1 MIGPKQA
8 LTLAKDTF
16 KEFSKDEATWMA
28 AALSYFTVF
37 ALAPLLVILL
47 QVASLIWDPAQ
58 VRDALTGQFQAVMG
72 QEVARQV
79 QTMMMSAEQQTA
91 SGSGIRLVLSI
102 AGLVFGA
109 TGAFVSLQQ
118 ALNRAWEVEPDPKR
132 GGVKNFITK
141 RFLSLGMVLGIAF
154 LTLVSLALT
163 AVLSAAGQA
172 LFGGFGETVGQVLNF
187 VLSFAVIALLFAAM
201 FKVLPDA
208 KVGWRDVWVGAVATA
223 VFFVVGKFLIGLYIG
238 QSNPG
243 SAFGAAGALAV
254 LLVWIYYAAL
264 ILLLGAE
271 FTQAWMKFHGRTI
284 EPEHGA
290 VHVRQVKERDRGSVT
305 EREPDSDRA
314 TDGGSSREREA
325 RVANR
330 R

>member
-8 LTLAKDTF
+8 LGLAKDTF
-16 KEFSKDEATWMA
+16 KEFVNDDATWMA

-47 QVASLIWDPAQ
+47 QVASLIWDATQ

-79 QTMMMSAEQQTA
+79 QTMMMSAQQQTT
-91 SGSGIRLVLSI
+91 SGTGIRLVLGI

-118 ALNRAWEVEPDPKR
+118 ALNRAWEVQPDPKR
-132 GGVKNFITK
+132 GGIKNFITK

-154 LTLVSLALT
+154 LILVSLALT
-163 AVLSAAGQA
+163 AALSAAGQA
-172 LFGGFGETVGQVLNF
+172 LFGGFGETVGQALNF
-187 VLSFAVIALLFAAM
+187 ALSFVVIALLFAAI

-208 KVGWRDVWVGAVATA
+208 KIDWRDVWVGAVATA
-223 VFFVVGKFLIGLYIG
+223 IFFVVGKFLIGLYIG

-264 ILLLGAE
+264 IVLLGAE
-271 FTQAWMKFHGRTI
+271 FTQAWMKVHGRDI
-284 EPEHGA
+284 VPEQGA
-290 VHVRQVKERDRGSVT
+290 VRVREVQKQDRG
-305 EREPDSDRA
+305 P
-314 TDGGSSREREA
+314 EA